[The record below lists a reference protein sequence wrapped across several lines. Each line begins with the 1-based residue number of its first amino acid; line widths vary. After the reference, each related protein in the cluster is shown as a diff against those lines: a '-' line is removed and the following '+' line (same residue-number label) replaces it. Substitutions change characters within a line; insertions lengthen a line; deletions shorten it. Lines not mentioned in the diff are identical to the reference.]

1 MVTSDVELQDQ
12 VADAITPEQIIDT
25 LDQAAMHAVADRLA
39 YLRNLAAHDPE
50 EPTLQLDSLRA
61 LADCLMRHRELP
73 DPRIATTPNGL
84 LMVDWRVPPDANVAI
99 GFTSTTLTRFAA
111 VSDPAEPGVE
121 RPRVDGTLPLEDAL
135 AALRSFTSRIER
147 T

>member
-73 DPRIATTPNGL
+73 IRA
-84 LMVDWRVPPDANVAI
+84 
-99 GFTSTTLTRFAA
+99 S
-111 VSDPAEPGVE
+111 
-121 RPRVDGTLPLEDAL
+121 RPRRMGCSWSIGASRLTPTW
-135 AALRSFTSRIER
+135 RSGSRQQR
-147 T
+147 